1 MEIRLAKINDLED
14 IAMIEQVCFP
24 QTEAAN
30 YQSIKNRLITFRE
43 NFVVAVIDG
52 KIVGFING
60 CTTDQPVLSDELY
73 DDVSLHKKNG
83 EYMTVFGLD
92 VLPSYQH
99 RGIASQLMNTYIDI
113 ARKRHKKGIVLTCK
127 ECLIGFYERFGYV
140 YQGISASQHGGVKW
154 NDMLLLLD

>member
-127 ECLIGFYERFGYV
+127 ECLIGFYEGFGYV